1 MSPKLPKPNMAEIA
15 AAQGEA
21 IDSRYHPS
29 AAVRRQ
35 LNKVFPTHWSFL
47 LGEIALYS
55 FIVAAAHR
63 RLPVAV
69 LRPVD
74 GRNHLRRRLPTAAR
88 RGDVEGL
95 RVDPRHQLRS
105 ARRPV
110 RPPGPPLGGAV
121 VRRGDHGA
129 PGPHLLHRR
138 VPPSAR
144 GQLGDRLAAA
154 DPGDVRG
161 LLRLLTARRPAVGHR
176 LAGGAELDL
185 AGHAGD
191 RHAGCTGRCSAAT
204 SRAAASDTSAHR
216 TATGFRACTRCT
228 SC

>member
-1 MSPKLPKPNMAEIA
+1 MSPKLAKPNMAEIA
-15 AAQGEA
+15 AAQGDA

-47 LGEIALYS
+47 LGEIAL
-55 FIVAAAHR
+55 VQLHRAAAHR
-63 RLPVAV
+63 RVPDAV

-74 GRNHLRRRLPTAAR
+74 GRNHLRRRVPTAAR
-88 RGDVEGL
+88 CGDVEGL
-95 RVDPRHQLRS
+95 RVDPGHQLRG

-110 RPPGPPLGGAV
+110 RPPGPPLGGAD

-138 VPPSAR
+138 VPPAPR

-161 LLRLLTARRPAVGHR
+161 LLRLLAARRPAVRHR
-176 LAGGAELDL
+176 PARGAV
-185 AGHAGD
+185 A
-191 RHAGCTGRCSAAT
+191 R
-204 SRAAASDTSAHR
+204 SRW
-216 TATGFRACTRCT
+216 ACR
-228 SC
+228 